1 MSASRQQRCKRVAIT
16 SLDWHRSAAE
26 GWLEESFALGC
37 GRQPEPVKAECAAR
51 LATGGLGGVLG
62 QTPGL
67 HSAWELGRK
76 TLRADPKPVPVQ
88 CSTAVTSLQ
97 LKKPDTS
104 SCDCCA
110 LCRRRKIPAT
120 PFVSHRDALAG
131 QNGTLQQLPD
141 GSL

>member
-67 HSAWELGRK
+67 HSAWELGPKLYGLTRSLFLFSAPQRHVTAAQK
-76 TLRADPKPVPVQ
+76 AGHEFLRLLRFVP
-88 CSTAVTSLQ
+88 
-97 LKKPDTS
+97 S
-104 SCDCCA
+104 SQDSSNTF
-110 LCRRRKIPAT
+110 RFP
-120 PFVSHRDALAG
+120 P
-131 QNGTLQQLPD
+131 
-141 GSL
+141 